1 MNEIESRKATEK
13 ISKTKSQLFEKIN
26 KNGYTSG
33 KLVKRKRE
41 KIEITNIRNESRA
54 ITIPP
59 MDVVS
64 NKGI

>member
-13 ISKTKSQLFEKIN
+13 ISKTKSQFFEKIN
-26 KNGYTSG
+26 KMDTPLTQ
-33 KLVKRKRE
+33 LVKRKRE
-41 KIEITNIRNESRA
+41 KIEITNIRNESGA
-54 ITIPP
+54 ITTPL